1 MGMNKIKV
9 TQNMNTYKK
18 RHKFG
23 GGVEI
28 ILKGFVE
35 ILQSKISLSFLSL

>member
-9 TQNMNTYKK
+9 TQNMNTYK
-18 RHKFG
+18 RDINLG

-28 ILKGFVE
+28 VLKGFVE
-35 ILQSKISLSFLSL
+35 ILQSKISLPF